1 MDNRLNNE
9 NNLSFNHIINQESP
23 TDNLI
28 VFLTFF
34 CCCLSAVL
42 AVFGNLAIIWIIT
55 SVKSMRNP
63 TNYFIANVCV
73 SDIFIGALVIP
84 FQFQVTLLR
93 RWVLPWFMCYMCPT
107 IQVIMVSN
115 SIFTLTAIA
124 LERYRA
130 VMYPLKA
137 HISKLNAKVVIFIIW
152 IFSILLSLP
161 TIIALRVSFEKK
173 ISSLIINLSK
183 NYHKV
188 LI

>member
-1 MDNRLNNE
+1 MDYRLNNE

-23 TDNLI
+23 TDNFI
-28 VFLTFF
+28 VFLTFC
-34 CCCLSAVL
+34 CCCLSTFL
-42 AVFGNLAIIWIIT
+42 AVFGNLAIIWIIA

-73 SDIFIGALVIP
+73 SDIFIGALVVP

-107 IQVIMVSN
+107 IQVITVSN

-130 VMYPLKA
+130 VIYPLKA

-161 TIIALRVSFEKK
+161 TILAFRVSFEKYF
-173 ISSLIINLSK
+173 SLF
-183 NYHKV
+183 NYK
-188 LI
+188 